1 MVGLSSIIGTT
12 GCALEPPE
20 EPQANHTVRMAR
32 SFEAPPELVWRA
44 WTDPD
49 LLKRWVGSDPNG
61 SVESVR
67 VDAKASGESGA
78 DLEKVVTMVAPGCRW
93 NHDRR
98 IANTRDG
105 KPV

>member
-1 MVGLSSIIGTT
+1 VL
-12 GCALEPPE
+12 
-20 EPQANHTVRMAR
+20 
-32 SFEAPPELVWRA
+32 
-44 WTDPD
+44 
-49 LLKRWVGSDPNG
+49 
-61 SVESVR
+61 SVR
-67 VDAKASGESGA
+67 VDAKASGESGV